1 MLRDRKEKKHEG
13 KRKENKSSNM
23 MHFRKMSAF
32 NINHK
37 DFIEIQNVYDFFLH
51 KVHIAMNVYKKNYFY
66 K

>member
-1 MLRDRKEKKHEG
+1 MLHDRKEKKHES

-23 MHFRKMSAF
+23 MHFRKMRAF

-37 DFIEIQNVYDFFLH
+37 DFIVIQNFYDFFLH
-51 KVHIAMNVYKKNYFY
+51 KVHIAMNVYKKKYFY